1 MCPRPT
7 GMTPDE
13 TPEEQQPTAAAEP
26 AAADPLENFAVNLAR
41 QQAAERGEEE
51 DEGVDEAFI
60 ARALAESRRM
70 RQETGKSNQ
79 KRAANMAAVADRH
92 GAGGL
97 SAIQAAMQEHAAEVL
112 SPQQLRTTGLDGE
125 TEPSV
130 ETVAAT
136 GPSTDIQ

>member
-1 MCPRPT
+1 MCPNPT
-7 GMTPDE
+7 GMEQPE
-13 TPEEQQPTAAAEP
+13 PPEEQPTAAAEP

-79 KRAANMAAVADRH
+79 KRAANMAAVANRH

>member
-1 MCPRPT
+1 M
-7 GMTPDE
+7 
-13 TPEEQQPTAAAEP
+13 
-26 AAADPLENFAVNLAR
+26 
-41 QQAAERGEEE
+41 
-51 DEGVDEAFI
+51 DEAFI

>member
-1 MCPRPT
+1 MEQPEP
-7 GMTPDE
+7 
-13 TPEEQQPTAAAEP
+13 PEEQPTAAAEP

-97 SAIQAAMQEHAAEVL
+97 SAIQAAMQEHAARCSARSSSARPAL
-112 SPQQLRTTGLDGE
+112 TARRSRLLRRRSDG
-125 TEPSV
+125 SV
-130 ETVAAT
+130 Y
-136 GPSTDIQ
+136 GYPIIS